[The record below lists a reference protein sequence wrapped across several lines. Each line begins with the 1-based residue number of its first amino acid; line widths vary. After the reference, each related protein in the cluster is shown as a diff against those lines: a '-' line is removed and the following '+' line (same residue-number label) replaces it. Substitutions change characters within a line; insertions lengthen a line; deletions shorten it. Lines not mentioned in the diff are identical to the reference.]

1 MAEKGAADEAGQ
13 AGAQHGGEQTAARPG
28 VRRGV
33 GPVLAPFP
41 EVGRIAVLRGGGL
54 GDLMFAMPAL
64 DALAAA
70 YPDAEITLLG
80 TPLHA
85 ALLAGRPGPVHR
97 VEVLPPAP
105 GIRPGR
111 ENPPALA
118 GFLASMRARRFDVAV
133 QVHGGGRNSNPFLLR
148 LEARHTVGTRTP
160 DAALLERTIPYVYY
174 QHEVLRALEV
184 AGLAGAAPLSLE
196 PQLEVLPAEEEE
208 AAAYLVPGRDLVT
221 LHPGATDPR
230 RRWPASAFAAV
241 AAQAA
246 ADGCRVLV
254 VGDDGD
260 RDLAEQVTAL
270 GLAAAGPRADID
282 SVAGK
287 LEIGT
292 LAALLRASAVM
303 VGNDS
308 GPRHLAQAVG
318 TPTVGVYWF
327 GNVINAGAMG
337 RTRHRVHMSW
347 VSACPVCGADVTQV
361 GWTAERCPHDDSF
374 VASVDPAAV
383 YADVADLR
391 SAPPA

>member
-1 MAEKGAADEAGQ
+1 MRK
-13 AGAQHGGEQTAARPG
+13 TPG
-28 VRRGV
+28 SRDGVLRRGI
-33 GPVLAPFP
+33 GPVLEPFAG
-41 EVGRIAVLRGGGL
+41 VSRIAVLRGGGL
-54 GDLMFAMPAL
+54 GDLLFALPAL

-85 ALLAGRPGPVHR
+85 ALFDGRPGPVDR
-97 VEVLPPAP
+97 VEILPFAP
-105 GIRPGR
+105 GIRPGA
-111 ENPPALA
+111 EDPAA
-118 GFLASMRARRFDVAV
+118 VAAFHDRMRARRFDLAV
-133 QVHGGGRNSNPFLLR
+133 QVHGGGRNSNPFLLG
-148 LEARHTVGTRTP
+148 LEAAHTVGTRTP
-160 DAALLERTIPYVYY
+160 DAAQLERTIPYIYY

-184 AGLAGAAPLSLE
+184 AGLAGAVPVALE
-196 PQLEVLPAEEEE
+196 PQLAVLPVEEEK
-208 AAAYLVPGRDLVT
+208 AAAHLVPGTDLVT

-230 RRWPASAFAAV
+230 RRWPASSFAAV
-241 AAQAA
+241 AVQAA

-260 RDLAEQVTAL
+260 RLLAEQVVAL
-270 GLAAAGPRADID
+270 ALAAAPGADIG
-282 SVAGK
+282 SVAGE

-292 LAALLRASAVM
+292 LAALLKASAVM

-347 VSACPVCGADVTQV
+347 VSACPVCGVDVTQV
-361 GWTAERCPHDDSF
+361 GWTAERCEHDDSF
-374 VASVDPAAV
+374 VAAVDPAAV
-383 YADVADLR
+383 SADVAALR
-391 SAPPA
+391 TAPPA